1 MSIPRYVIWV
11 ILLIGLQVEVSI
23 FSLDSDTI
31 SIRYLSINHY
41 IQAFPHHFLVLRS
54 RGINPSF
61 VEHLSPI
68 KGISTSY
75 GYHPSKRMRPVMV
88 EKEPANQSNFKDPVG
103 AGADSVSCTFPHPI
117 LSQQVHFW
125 LQLAN
130 EIMFDLQ
137 FLLDDEQPMAAAGP
151 ESLGLKP
158 MTRSLLDPDD
168 PKRLLRIS

>member
-1 MSIPRYVIWV
+1 MGSTCSREDGMSIPRYVIWV
-11 ILLIGLQVEVSI
+11 ILLIGLQVE
-23 FSLDSDTI
+23 
-31 SIRYLSINHY
+31 
-41 IQAFPHHFLVLRS
+41 AFPHHFLVLRS

-103 AGADSVSCTFPHPI
+103 AGADS
-117 LSQQVHFW
+117 
-125 LQLAN
+125 LAN